1 MKQLKERKETY
12 KYTMYSQLSG
22 TIMAFVTL
30 FAMLTFIVLLSRNQY
45 ITWPWELAWAETVS
59 WEILN
64 FAVLAAICY
73 IWRPSPTSKYLSQA
87 IQLPSSDDDLGDLER
102 DIDMEDRFRD
112 EEDGDKGGLEL
123 GSANFTIDDDD
134 ILEDDVHLN
143 NQPIDSSASRRL

>member
-1 MKQLKERKETY
+1 
-12 KYTMYSQLSG
+12 
-22 TIMAFVTL
+22 
-30 FAMLTFIVLLSRNQY
+30 MLTFIVLLSRNQY

-143 NQPIDSSASRRL
+143 NQPIDSSASRR